1 MSSET
6 GDDTALRDEYEVSDP
21 DDFNRSQRFREIHK
35 ARQRV
40 SSYISKMTIPE
51 DGGSHFYA
59 SESARLGYLV
69 SMYIL
74 ELEPLI
80 YQSDLDESDYLPDG
94 AFYDSLIKF
103 AYQMG
108 DFNRKE
114 PAAPQE
120 VIIYFSAANRIY
132 ADMGMDLD
140 LDEKTEQTTKIDD
153 DLLEEVDEWRQN
165 NI

>member
-6 GDDTALRDEYEVSDP
+6 GDDTALRDEHQVSDP
-21 DDFNRSQRFREIHK
+21 DDFNRSQRFREIHQ

-40 SSYISKMTIPE
+40 SAYIKKISIPE

-59 SESARLGYLV
+59 SESARLGYFI
-69 SMYIL
+69 SMYIF

-80 YQSDLDESDYLPDG
+80 HQSDLEESDYLPDG
-94 AFYDSLIKF
+94 AFYDSLIEF

-108 DFNRKE
+108 DFNRKA

-120 VIIYFSAANRIY
+120 LIIYFSAANRIY
-132 ADMGMDLD
+132 ADLGMDLQ
-140 LDEKTEQTTKIDD
+140 LDDNTEQQTKIDD
-153 DLLEEVDEWRQN
+153 DVLEEVNQWRQE